1 MAHSGDDDS
10 DTNDR
15 RGILKAIVAGGSVL
29 FGVGAAAPAVTVAL
43 APALAKGG
51 GEGHWVRVARFADL
65 KEDEP
70 KRAAVISEMTD
81 AFTRYAKENLGAV
94 WLIRSGDAVRA
105 LSVTCPHLGC
115 GVEKT
120 PAGFG
125 CPCHTSAFDP
135 NGKKTAGPAPRDMD
149 PLETRIVGPDGDRMV
164 EVQFKKFRQGVP
176 EREAIG

>member
-1 MAHSGDDDS
+1 MAKSGDDDS
-10 DTNDR
+10 ETNDR

-29 FGVGAAAPAVTVAL
+29 FVGGAAAPAAAIAL
-43 APALAKGG
+43 APALTKSGG
-51 GEGHWVRVARFADL
+51 HDRWVRVARLADL
-65 KEDEP
+65 KDGEP
-70 KRAAVISEMTD
+70 RRAAVISEMTD

-94 WLIRSGDAVRA
+94 WLIRSGDQIRA

-120 PAGFG
+120 PTGFG

-135 NGKKTAGPAPRDMD
+135 TGKRNAGPTPRDMD
-149 PLETRIVGPDGDRMV
+149 PMATRVVGEGEERMV

-176 EREAIG
+176 EREEIG

>member
-1 MAHSGDDDS
+1 MAKTDDDDS
-10 DTNDR
+10 DNDR

-29 FGVGAAAPAVTVAL
+29 FVGGAAAPAAVAAL
-43 APALAKGG
+43 APVLSKSGVQDR
-51 GEGHWVRVARFADL
+51 WVRVGRLADL
-65 KEDEP
+65 KEGEP

-94 WLIRSGDAVRA
+94 WLIRSGDGVRA

-120 PAGFG
+120 PSGFG

-135 NGKKTAGPAPRDMD
+135 SGNRTAGPAPRGMD
-149 PLETRIVGPDGDRMV
+149 SMETRVVGEGADRVV

-176 EREAIG
+176 EREEIG